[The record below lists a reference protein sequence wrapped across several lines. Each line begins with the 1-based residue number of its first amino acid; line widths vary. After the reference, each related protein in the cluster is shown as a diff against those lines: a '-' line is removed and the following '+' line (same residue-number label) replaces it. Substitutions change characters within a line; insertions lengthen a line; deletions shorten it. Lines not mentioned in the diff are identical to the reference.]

1 MSVFAR
7 TDKVKELYKKLGNGK
22 IKIVAG
28 VRRCG
33 KTYLL
38 DTLFY
43 KFVLKKKY
51 ASENTFVKV
60 YLTGKHKNYKDKDSF
75 KSLLISFAKGNPKII
90 IIDEVQEAENYC
102 QILKE
107 FAYDYPQIDLYITGS
122 NSNTLSDDVVENFKE
137 TADVLYLF
145 PLTFKEIRK
154 SKADYQLLDYLKYGG
169 LPTVVNSRNK
179 QQELDSIYDNVYR
192 LDILDRV
199 KKESF
204 IYLSN
209 KDMEN
214 IIDNL
219 LSGAT
224 AFSTVETVNKMC
236 NRYVPD
242 INTKMQAKKE
252 IENFL
257 DIVTKSFLFNTIE
270 NESIPD
276 KKPLDLLG
284 LNKKYYCCDCGIAY
298 SKCKIAKN
306 KLTLSLETAVYLHLK
321 KHNVLP
327 TCLLFFGKRN
337 NVNGEIDFNYVNN
350 HVQVT
355 YELLDGNY
363 NSEIGNL
370 LELTDDYQKTL
381 VYIDISVDKNEID
394 KDIELVDAETFLTTT
409 IK

>member
-43 KFVLKKKY
+43 KFILSKKY
-51 ASENTFVKV
+51 ASEKTFVKV
-60 YLTGKHKNYKDKDSF
+60 YLTGKHKNYKNKDTF
-75 KSLLISFAKGNPKII
+75 KSLLVSFAKNNPRII
-90 IIDEVQEAENYC
+90 MIDEVQEAENYC

-107 FAYDYPQIDLYITGS
+107 FIYDYPQIDLYITGS
-122 NSNTLSDDVVENFKE
+122 NSNTLSDDIVENFKE
-137 TADVLYLF
+137 IADTLYLF

-154 SKADYQLLDYLKYGG
+154 SKTAYQLLDYLKYGG
-169 LPTVVNSRNK
+169 LPTVVNSKNK
-179 QQELDSIYDNVYR
+179 QQELDFIYDNVYR

-204 IYLSN
+204 VYLSN
-209 KDMEN
+209 KDMES

-219 LSGAT
+219 VSGAT

-236 NRYVPD
+236 SRYVPD
-242 INTKMQAKKE
+242 VSTKMQIKKE

-298 SKCKIAKN
+298 NKCKIAKN

-321 KHNVLP
+321 KNKLFP
-327 TCLLFFGKRN
+327 TCLLLFGKRN
-337 NVNGEIDFNYVNN
+337 NVNGEIDFNYPNN

-370 LELTDDYQKTL
+370 IVLADTCQKTL
-381 VYIDISVDKNEID
+381 VYIQTSMDRSLID
-394 KDIELVDAETFLTTT
+394 KCVALVDAETFLTSA